1 MQSRWQTKSA
11 WLPSRP
17 RHWSGT
23 RQHAWLADGAA
34 HTHGL
39 ASKQNFTSRQHAVRQ
54 AADLQEAL
62 GCAED
67 HSQGVLRKL
76 WGDLG
81 VLLEDLGELLL
92 VLEAL

>member
-1 MQSRWQTKSA
+1 MIISRAELYHSKQVADKERLSIIQT
-11 WLPSRP
+11 P
-17 RHWSGT
+17 RHSSGI

-39 ASKQNFTSRQHAVRQ
+39 ASRQSFTSRQHEVTQ

-67 HSQGVLRKL
+67 HSQGVLREL

-81 VLLEDLGELLL
+81 VLL
-92 VLEAL
+92 